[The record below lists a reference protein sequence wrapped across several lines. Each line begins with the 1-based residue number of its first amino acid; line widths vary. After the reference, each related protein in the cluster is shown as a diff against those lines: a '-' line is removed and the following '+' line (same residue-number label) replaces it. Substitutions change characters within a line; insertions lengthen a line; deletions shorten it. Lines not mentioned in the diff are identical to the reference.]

1 MSAGLS
7 LADMHIGYGRV
18 PVLAGL
24 EMPNVEPG
32 TVVGLLGANGAGKS
46 TLLRA
51 LAGLQPARGRAVLDG
66 VDLMTAPAAHRLR
79 HVAYLPQSLP
89 QATPLLAYEAVLG
102 ALRATRPDLSNTAV
116 EAIIDDVFASLDLG
130 GLALR
135 QLAQLSGGQR
145 QMVGLAQVLARRPSL
160 LLLDEPTSAL
170 DLRWQIAVLNCVRGL
185 AAERGAIA
193 LIAIHDINLA
203 TRFCQRLIV
212 LGGGRVLADGP
223 TADTLTPQV
232 LAQAYGIAGRVETC
246 SQGFPIVLADAAPL
260 GYRSSP

>member
-7 LADMHIGYGRV
+7 LAGLSVGYGRV
-18 PVLAGL
+18 TVLGGVDVAG
-24 EMPNVEPG
+24 VAPG

-51 LAGLQPARGRAVLDG
+51 LAGLLPGRGRAVLDG
-66 VDLMTAPAAHRLR
+66 VDLMAASAAHRLR

-102 ALRATRPDLSNTAV
+102 ALRATRPDLSTAAT
-116 EAIIDDVFASLDLG
+116 ERIIEEVFATLGLG

-135 QLAQLSGGQR
+135 RLAQLSGGQR
-145 QMVGLAQVLARRPSL
+145 QMVGLAQVLARRPGL

-170 DLRWQIAVLNCVRGL
+170 DLRWQISVLECVRRL
-185 AAERGAIA
+185 AAEQGTIA

-203 TRFCQRLIV
+203 TRFCQRLVV
-212 LGGGRVLADGP
+212 LGGGGVLADGP

-232 LAQAYGIAGRVETC
+232 LARAYGIAGRVETC

-260 GYRSSP
+260 VHRSVP